1 MPLSQSYFLEADK
14 EQFFSGTLS
23 RAKHFPLLGSEMW
36 LNLSVRPP
44 PLLVSLVIEI
54 TCFLSFHFAQVHS
67 FGRNLICFLLL
78 VKVEMFPERYYLKDS
93 TRAFGRLIDF
103 DTITP
108 DEK

>member
-1 MPLSQSYFLEADK
+1 
-14 EQFFSGTLS
+14 
-23 RAKHFPLLGSEMW
+23 MW

-54 TCFLSFHFAQVHS
+54 TCFLSFLFAQVHS

-78 VKVEMFPERYYLKDS
+78 VKVELFPERFYLKDS
-93 TRAFGRLIDF
+93 TRAFGRVIDF

-108 DEK
+108 EEK